1 MLILKI
7 PRSKPISESIRILI
21 ISRIKLGGKSQKER
35 LFKREKAMSRDR
47 RGNKPIPKL
56 PIKKG
61 IKIKKNN
68 HMV

>member
-21 ISRIKLGGKSQKER
+21 ISRIKLGGKNQKKR

-56 PIKKG
+56 PIEKG
-61 IKIKKNN
+61 MKIKKNN